1 MALDLHV
8 SLARTLFPDAEVIEV
23 DEGKLGVVI
32 AEGHSFDVRAR
43 HDAAAAAVGWK
54 GGIVDFPHVTEDCVA
69 TFHTPLPQGPPPRP
83 PPPRPPPPRP
93 PPPPPPLAP

>member
-8 SLARTLFPDAEVIEV
+8 SLARTLSTDAEVIEV

-43 HDAAAAAVGWK
+43 HDAAAAAVG
-54 GGIVDFPHVTEDCVA
+54 
-69 TFHTPLPQGPPPRP
+69 
-83 PPPRPPPPRP
+83 
-93 PPPPPPLAP
+93 

>member
-8 SLARTLFPDAEVIEV
+8 SLARTLSTDAEV

-43 HDAAAAAVGWK
+43 HDAAAAAVG
-54 GGIVDFPHVTEDCVA
+54 
-69 TFHTPLPQGPPPRP
+69 
-83 PPPRPPPPRP
+83 
-93 PPPPPPLAP
+93 